1 MKLSIIIPAYNEEH
15 NIVHVIDE
23 VISTLSEIKGINGF
37 EIIVVDDHSS
47 DSTYSIVEKLNLKNV
62 LIARLSKRSGSHDA
76 IRAGLSICNGDAAFC
91 ITADGQDDPKV
102 LIDMVPLLCED
113 YEVVWAHRK
122 IAPSFHLNILRL
134 VFYFLLKILTKKTAV
149 DLSTADYFLI
159 GKKMIDSI
167 NRCTETNT
175 SLYGLINWI
184 GFNQINLS
192 YNRRERR
199 VGKSKWNLISRL
211 KLASDWIVSFS
222 GIPLRIITILG
233 LVTAFIGLL
242 YSLYIMILGF
252 LKLTSPGWAETV
264 IITLFLGGIQL
275 TMLGVTGEYIW
286 RNLEE
291 SRRRP
296 QFFIEKQSKL
306 K

>member
-296 QFFIEKQSKL
+296 LFFIEKQSKL

>member
-23 VISTLSEIKGINGF
+23 VISTLSEINGINGF

-192 YNRRERR
+192 YNRRERK

-252 LKLTSPGWAETV
+252 LELTSPGWAETV

-296 QFFIEKQSKL
+296 LFIIEKQSKL